1 MVEGMIYVLR
11 TSIPWRDLPEVFGPW
26 SSVYTR
32 WYRWAHL
39 GIWQAILNVLAQ
51 SATGLLRAVDGTF
64 IKVHQH
70 GANPAGGQQAHA
82 IGRTKGGLNTKLHA
96 VVEGSGRLVAFA
108 LTAGQVNELKMAP
121 IVLRRMRGVIVVGD
135 KAYDSDKLHELLSK
149 QNCRVCIPTKINR
162 RRRLPFNRQW
172 YRKRHRVENFF
183 ARAKQWRRFATRYDK
198 TLICFF
204 ATASLVAVLDW
215 LK

>member
-1 MVEGMIYVLR
+1 
-11 TSIPWRDLPEVFGPW
+11 
-26 SSVYTR
+26 
-32 WYRWAHL
+32 
-39 GIWQAILNVLAQ
+39 
-51 SATGLLRAVDGTF
+51 
-64 IKVHQH
+64 
-70 GANPAGGQQAHA
+70 
-82 IGRTKGGLNTKLHA
+82 
-96 VVEGSGRLVAFA
+96 
-108 LTAGQVNELKMAP
+108 MAP

-183 ARAKQWRRFATRYDK
+183 ARVKQWRRFATRYDK